1 MWAGAV
7 YRGGVR
13 DRPALVLCAG
23 ALLVCALALVSASQ
37 TATGLVRQLSQAV
50 SELPAQGD
58 DPAVDVRFVTSRGWP
73 TRHPML
79 TPNRDLTELERARI
93 AQAIADIPGVGG
105 VHWTDGTM
113 LAAGDTDIE
122 SLRCESDLLDVLA
135 ERTIRFEES
144 SAEFIPGSEELLDE
158 LATVLR
164 PCVGAIVAISGHTD
178 TSGSPQVNLALSQDR
193 AQMVRRELIERG
205 IPAQNLRATG
215 YGSSRPVSG
224 IDPADPAN
232 RRIEFRVVSTEITK
246 PTPIDTPAAR

>member
-1 MWAGAV
+1 M
-7 YRGGVR
+7 R
-13 DRPALVLCAG
+13 DRPALVLFAG
-23 ALLVCALALVSASQ
+23 ALFVCALALLTASQ
-37 TATGLVRQLSQAV
+37 TATGYVRQLAQAV
-50 SELPAQGD
+50 NRLPAQGEN
-58 DPAVDVRFVTSRGWP
+58 PAVDVRFVNARGWP

-79 TPNRDLTELERARI
+79 TPNRDLSELERARI

-122 SLRCESDLLDVLA
+122 SLRCESELLGVLA

-158 LATVLR
+158 LAAALR
-164 PCVGAIVAISGHTD
+164 PCVGAMVAISGHTD

-205 IPAQNLRATG
+205 IPAQMLRATG
-215 YGSSRPVSG
+215 YGSARPVAG

-232 RRIEFRVVSTEITK
+232 RRIEFRVISTETTR

>member
-1 MWAGAV
+1 M
-7 YRGGVR
+7 RN
-13 DRPALVLCAG
+13 RPILIVIAG
-23 ALLVCALALVSASQ
+23 ALLVCALALISATQPGPAFVGRLAAAPAPLPDQQGAGRKVS
-37 TATGLVRQLSQAV
+37 
-50 SELPAQGD
+50 
-58 DPAVDVRFVTSRGWP
+58 VRFTTARGWP

-79 TPNRDLTELERARI
+79 TPARDLTELERARI
-93 AQAIADIPGVGG
+93 AQAIAAIPGVGG

-113 LAAGDTDIE
+113 LASGDMDIE
-122 SLRCESDLLDVLA
+122 SLRCESELLGVLA

-193 AQMVRRELIERG
+193 AQMVRRELIQRG
-205 IPAQNLRATG
+205 IPGQNLIANG
-215 YGSSRPVSG
+215 FGSSRPVEGLS
-224 IDPADPAN
+224 PADPAN
-232 RRIEFRVVSTEITK
+232 RRIEFRVVSMETSR

>member
-1 MWAGAV
+1 M
-7 YRGGVR
+7 RN
-13 DRPALVLCAG
+13 RPALVIAVG
-23 ALLVCALALVSASQ
+23 ALLVSAFALFAASQSASSF
-37 TATGLVRQLSQAV
+37 ANRLANAANA
-50 SELPAQGD
+50 LPAQSGGN
-58 DPAVDVRFVTSRGWP
+58 PAVEIRFVNARGWP

-79 TPNRDLTELERARI
+79 TPRRELSELERARI

-113 LAAGDTDIE
+113 LASADADIE
-122 SLRCESDLLDVLA
+122 SLRCESELLAVMA

-144 SAEFIPGSEELLDE
+144 SADFIPGSEEVLDE

-164 PCVGAIVAISGHTD
+164 PCLGAIIAISGHTD

-193 AQMVRRELIERG
+193 AQMVRSELIERG

-215 YGSSRPVSG
+215 YGSSRTVRG
-224 IDPADPAN
+224 LDPADPAN
-232 RRIEFRVVSTEITK
+232 RRIEFRVVSTEKTR